1 VLTPIG
7 KTAASTA
14 LVATL
19 LLAGCGR
26 ERAPEPRDG
35 AELRMLEPAAGSVLM
50 ADVPRAEIGGETRPV
65 AAAPRAE
72 LLLWR
77 REVTL
82 EPEVRFE
89 IGLPHTLRG
98 EGHVL
103 VDAWISAP
111 DPSSKGRK
119 LTDLRVGSAAR
130 HRIDASLALFDAA
143 SGAERE
149 IVIPIP
155 ERFVGLDAWLNAVA
169 RPLPAAAVGRHAFGP
184 VEIREGDV
192 LAFGYGVAEE
202 AWRAGFAPVDFRLTV
217 ESPDGTGP
225 SETFFERGLD
235 PAGEP
240 MDRRWHDARLDLGP
254 YAGRSVRFV
263 FEHAVLADAS
273 DSDIRASLPLIANPM
288 IVPGDAGPEAPR
300 NVIVVS
306 LDTLRA
312 ASVGSYGYARDTTPQ
327 LDRRVAAAGAR
338 VQHAIAPKPFTPPS
352 HMTMLT
358 GLEPCVHGIRDRHDA
373 LSPDRP
379 LLAELLR
386 AEGYRTGAFTENA
399 YVVANAG
406 FARGFD
412 RYAERRDEESA
423 SPGFAPETFAAARA
437 WLEDDDPRPFL
448 LFIHTYEVHDPY
460 SPPTEYHRYFE
471 GDGLADGVPRRE
483 RKARDMYDREI
494 RRTDDVM
501 GEFLNDLE
509 ARGLLEN
516 TILVVTSDHGEE
528 FREHFWSGHG
538 ASLNERAIEVP
549 MLILAPGRI
558 APGTLVEP
566 PVALS
571 DLVPTLLDLL
581 GIEHAAP
588 FMGRSFASLLTG
600 EGEPF
605 AERPLFGGAN
615 GIEGVRARGYKYIR
629 PLGFD
634 PETEARRKKPTEILF
649 DLEADPGE
657 RANVVRK
664 RPELRAEAVDALEAA
679 RAECEAFARAHPA
692 RPADPRAQERDP
704 AWMIHRDDIDR
715 KLRSLGYIE

>member
-1 VLTPIG
+1 VLKWIG
-7 KTAASTA
+7 RTEAALA
-14 LVATL
+14 LAAPLV
-19 LLAGCGR
+19 LAGCGG
-26 ERAPEPRDG
+26 EGAPSSADASAR
-35 AELRMLEPAAGSVLM
+35 RMLEPTPGSVLM
-50 ADVPRAEIGGETRPV
+50 AEVARAEINGETRPV
-65 AAAPRAE
+65 VAAPRAE

-77 REVTL
+77 RDVTL
-82 EPEVRFE
+82 EREVRFE

-98 EGHVL
+98 SGQVL
-103 VDAWISAP
+103 VDSWISAP

-119 LTDLRVGSAAR
+119 VTDLRVGKADR
-130 HRIDASLALFDAA
+130 HRIDAPLALFDAA
-143 SGAERE
+143 TNEERE
-149 IVIPIP
+149 LVIPIP
-155 ERFVGLDAWLNAVA
+155 ERFIGLDAWLNAVA
-169 RPLPAAAVGRHAFGP
+169 RPLTEAKGAGHAFGP
-184 VEIREGDV
+184 VDVHEGDV

-202 AWRAGFAPVDFRLTV
+202 AWRPGFTPVDFRV
-217 ESPDGTGP
+217 MIEVPDGTGRP
-225 SETFFERGLD
+225 QTLFERRLD
-235 PAGEP
+235 PAAEP
-240 MDRRWHDARLDLGP
+240 KDRGWHDARLGLAP
-254 YAGRSVRFV
+254 YRGREVQFT
-263 FEHAVLADAS
+263 FEHAVATNPSDAG
-273 DSDIRASLPLIANPM
+273 IRASLPLIANPM
-288 IVPGDAGPEAPR
+288 IVPASAGAAAPR

-312 ASVGSYGYARDTTPQ
+312 ASVGSYGYERDTTPQ

-338 VQHAIAPKPFTPPS
+338 AQHAIAPRPFTPPS

-358 GLEPCVHGIRDRHDA
+358 GLEPCIHGIRDRHDA

-423 SPGFAPETFAAARA
+423 SPGFAPETFAAART

-448 LFIHTYEVHDPY
+448 LFVHTYEVHDPY
-460 SPPTEYHRYFE
+460 SPPPEYHHYFA
-471 GDGLADGVPRRE
+471 GDGLVDGVPRAHR
-483 RKARDMYDREI
+483 RDRDMYDREI

-501 GEFLNDLE
+501 GEFLDALE

-528 FREHFWSGHG
+528 FREHFWTGHG
-538 ASLNERAIEVP
+538 ASLNERAIQVP
-549 MLILAPGRI
+549 MLFLAPGLI
-558 APGTLVEP
+558 APGTVVEP

-581 GIEHAAP
+581 EVEHAAP

-600 EGEPF
+600 EGEPY
-605 AERPLFGGAN
+605 AERPLLGGAN
-615 GIEGVRARGYKYIR
+615 GIEGVRARGFKYIR

-634 PETEARRKKPTEILF
+634 PEKEARRKKPTELLF
-649 DLEADPGE
+649 DLEADPNE

-664 RPELRAEAVDALEAA
+664 RPELRAQAVAALEAA

-692 RPADPRAQERDP
+692 RPADVRAQERDP